1 MIGAIPQVLIDMG
14 AVAGVFIAIITLA
27 ALTWRTPP
35 VQWFWR
41 QVREDREERMLAAVT
56 KGTEDIRKACTTDEA
71 KAVWASQGAEFPN
84 LAGPQFAAFINAEIK
99 KWAKVVKASG
109 ARLD

>member
-1 MIGAIPQVLIDMG
+1 VPC
-14 AVAGVFIAIITLA
+14 A
-27 ALTWRTPP
+27 AELGLPEYNVTTWYGIWAP
-35 VQWFWR
+35 
-41 QVREDREERMLAAVT
+41 
-56 KGTEDIRKACTTDEA
+56 KGTPADIQARATDEIRKACTTDEA
-71 KAVWASQGAEFPN
+71 KAVWAGQGADFPN

>member
-1 MIGAIPQVLIDMG
+1 MLPGE
-14 AVAGVFIAIITLA
+14 AVGFGLRTVDLA
-27 ALTWRTPP
+27 APLS
-35 VQWFWR
+35 V
-41 QVREDREERMLAAVT
+41 
-56 KGTEDIRKACTTDEA
+56 DEA
-71 KAVWASQGAEFPN
+71 KAVWAGQGADFPN